1 MAIPNPLDAVRLAS
15 TAYGAVEQAVKL
27 IPRVTSLLTDVERL
41 VLRVNNLIGEVEV
54 TQRRAAAAVT
64 QVESVVAGAAGIQ
77 SRVATLV
84 DRFEPVLTHLLPVL
98 ETLSRTTSAD
108 EVAALVKLVDA
119 LPPIVDR
126 LDTDIM
132 PVLDTLATVAPDL
145 RDLLDVSR
153 ELNEIIGSVPGLR
166 GIKRRV
172 EDKQNEE
179 DAYRADEEP
188 PAAPQRKHPAAT
200 TSS

>member
-1 MAIPNPLDAVRLAS
+1 MALPNPLDAVRLAS
-15 TAYGAVEQAVKL
+15 TAYGAVEQAIKL

-41 VLRVNNLIGEVEV
+41 VLRVGNLIGEVEV

-64 QVESVVAGAAGIQ
+64 QVESVVAGAAGTQ

-84 DRFEPVLTHLLPVL
+84 DRFEPVLTQLLPVL
-98 ETLSRTTSAD
+98 ETLSRTTSAE

-132 PVLDTLATVAPDL
+132 PILDTLATVAPDL

-172 EDKQNEE
+172 EDKQTEQ
-179 DAYRADEEP
+179 DAHRADQEP
-188 PAAPQRKHPAAT
+188 PAGTQPTRPEAT
-200 TSS
+200 PS

>member
-1 MAIPNPLDAVRLAS
+1 MALPNPLDAVRLAS
-15 TAYGAVEQAVKL
+15 TAYGAVEQAIKL

-41 VLRVNNLIGEVEV
+41 VLQAGNLIGEVEV

-64 QVESVVAGAAGIQ
+64 QVESVVAGAAGTQ

-84 DRFEPVLTHLLPVL
+84 DRFEPVLTQLLPVL
-98 ETLSRTTSAD
+98 ETLSRTTSAE
-108 EVAALVKLVDA
+108 EVAALVRLVDA

-126 LDTDIM
+126 LDTDIL
-132 PVLDTLATVAPDL
+132 PILDTLATVAPDL

-166 GIKRRV
+166 GVKRRV
-172 EDKQNEE
+172 EEKQEE
-179 DAYRADEEP
+179 EQAQRKDEEP
-188 PAAPQRKHPAAT
+188 APARKPADAPK
-200 TSS
+200 S